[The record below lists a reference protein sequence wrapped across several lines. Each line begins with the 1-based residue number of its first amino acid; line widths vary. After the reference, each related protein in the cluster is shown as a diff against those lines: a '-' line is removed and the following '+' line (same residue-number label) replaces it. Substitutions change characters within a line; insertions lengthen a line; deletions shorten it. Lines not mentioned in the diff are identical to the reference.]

1 MVVGCSNSVPKTK
14 KVDGIIASSKFIDS
28 VEVPPYGVFTKELAQ
43 PNIQYTTCA
52 GSVILA
58 IIFCETVVA
67 PVYLIGWELYEPVGK
82 KK

>member
-1 MVVGCSNSVPKTK
+1 MGLQQLTLNQNGNIQAQSSNCHH
-14 KVDGIIASSKFIDS
+14 DS